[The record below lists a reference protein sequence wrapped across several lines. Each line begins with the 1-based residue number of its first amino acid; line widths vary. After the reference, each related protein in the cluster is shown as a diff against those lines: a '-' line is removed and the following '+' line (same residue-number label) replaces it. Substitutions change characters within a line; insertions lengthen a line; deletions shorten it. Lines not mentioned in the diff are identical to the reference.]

1 MKKPSARI
9 RTVLG
14 LSAAPVAILL
24 AGGMVW
30 QASSAAFT
38 ATTRN
43 AGNSWSTGSVTLT
56 DDDRGVAA
64 YSVTNLVPGQ
74 TGTKCLVVTSTA
86 TVPGEVRSYVTNL
99 APSAIGLAER
109 ITYKLEAGT
118 GGSFNDCTGFVPD
131 AGVQETAY
139 PVSVVAAARHDY
151 ASGGHSW
158 ITTGKAGGESRSYRG
173 TWTFDTTG
181 MTQQQ
186 IDALQGSSMTAD
198 LVWEFRNTT
207 PAQ

>member
-1 MKKPSARI
+1 MKKPSLRV
-9 RTVLG
+9 RTLLG

-43 AGNSWSTGSVTLT
+43 AGNSWSTGAVTLT
-56 DDDRGVAA
+56 DDDMGVAA
-64 YSVTNLVPGQ
+64 YAATNLVPGS
-74 TGTKCLVVTSTA
+74 TGTKCIVVTSTA
-86 TVPGEVRSYVTNL
+86 SVPGEVRSYVTNL

-118 GGSFNDCTGFVPD
+118 GGSFNNCSGFVPD
-131 AGVQETAY
+131 AGTPEVAY

-151 ASGGHSW
+151 ASGGHPW
-158 ITTGKAGGESRSYRG
+158 ITTGKVGGESRSYRG
-173 TWTFDTTG
+173 TWTFDTAG

-186 IDALQGSSMTAD
+186 IDALQGTSMTAD
-198 LVWEFRNTT
+198 LVWEFRNTST
-207 PAQ
+207 N